1 MKYSKELVTELYQE
15 LLSVRMAEEK
25 LVEIYALG
33 KVPGHIHSGVG
44 EEAAYVAPLMTRRE
58 HFVLCLR
65 PCKLCNR
72 REWKRRRRP
81 ADGLTG
87 AAL

>member
-44 EEAAYVAPLMTRRE
+44 EVPPMWRR
-58 HFVLCLR
+58 
-65 PCKLCNR
+65 
-72 REWKRRRRP
+72 
-81 ADGLTG
+81 
-87 AAL
+87 

>member
-1 MKYSKELVTELYQE
+1 MKYSEKMVADLYKE

-44 EEAAYVAPLMTRRE
+44 EEAA
-58 HFVLCLR
+58 
-65 PCKLCNR
+65 
-72 REWKRRRRP
+72 
-81 ADGLTG
+81 
-87 AAL
+87 

>member
-58 HFVLCLR
+58 G
-65 PCKLCNR
+65 
-72 REWKRRRRP
+72 
-81 ADGLTG
+81 D
-87 AAL
+87 